1 MSNKKKSDASE
12 EALARVRRI
21 CLSLPQTSEKLSHG
35 EPTFFMRKRVFCM
48 FANNHHND
56 GHIAVWMP
64 TAPGLQ
70 ATLLRSEPK
79 KYFYPPYVGVSGW
92 IGIELAEVSDEEL
105 AAHVVNAWK
114 MVEEKQ
120 RKKRSSAAVSSRRS
134 L

>member
-1 MSNKKKSDASE
+1 MPNKKKSNASE

-56 GHIAVWMP
+56 SHVAVWIPMQ
-64 TAPGLQ
+64 PGLQ

-92 IGIELAEVSDEEL
+92 IGIELSEVSDEEL
-105 AAHVVNAWK
+105 AAHVVDAWK
-114 MVEEKQ
+114 MMEEKQ
-120 RKKRSSAAVSSRRS
+120 KKRRPAARQR
-134 L
+134 